1 SRRSGKRPGKKVVVE
16 TDNDDKSI
24 DVNNETFDDD
34 FVEMGRRSSHASV
47 SRRSGKRPR
56 KEVVVETD
64 NDDKSID
71 VNDET
76 SDDDFVEMGRRSSH
90 ASGLRRSGR
99 NKDKELY
106 VVDHAKSVAFGSKGK
121 GQNQGRKRSR
131 ETTRQKAEKRQI
143 VIKLRVSSP
152 RALCNAILQL
162 KPNQKACLEEIGFAG
177 MVGFKVDGIPS
188 KLGLYVVNNFDEEN
202 MEIKLSKGSILITKK
217 LIGDMLGLKNEG
229 FDVLEGK
236 PNRDE
241 EMVRSWMLQ
250 YGDDKEITPADVK
263 MRLRKSDEADINF
276 KLNFIVLFAS
286 IMGNTWQRGAYVL
299 TRAKKDG

>member
-1 SRRSGKRPGKKVVVE
+1 MLLDSRRSGKRPGKKVVVE

-250 YGDDKEITPADVK
+250 YGD
-263 MRLRKSDEADINF
+263 
-276 KLNFIVLFAS
+276 
-286 IMGNTWQRGAYVL
+286 
-299 TRAKKDG
+299 